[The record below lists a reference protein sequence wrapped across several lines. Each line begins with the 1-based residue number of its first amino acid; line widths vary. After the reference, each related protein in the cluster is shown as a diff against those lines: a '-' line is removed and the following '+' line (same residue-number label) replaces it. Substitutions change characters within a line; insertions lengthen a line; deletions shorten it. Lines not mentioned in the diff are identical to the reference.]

1 VNFAM
6 QIWQPPDL
14 KQRIKFRGITMPN
27 TIILLKKT
35 DAKADLQR
43 VAMSMRGYAY
53 AAAKDQVWSRSIYA
67 LIVQLISTKL

>member
-1 VNFAM
+1 M

-27 TIILLKKT
+27 TIVLLKKT
-35 DAKADLQR
+35 DVKAGLQTT
-43 VAMSMRGYAY
+43 AMSTMGYAY
-53 AAAKDQVWSRSIYA
+53 AAAKDQVWSRRIYA